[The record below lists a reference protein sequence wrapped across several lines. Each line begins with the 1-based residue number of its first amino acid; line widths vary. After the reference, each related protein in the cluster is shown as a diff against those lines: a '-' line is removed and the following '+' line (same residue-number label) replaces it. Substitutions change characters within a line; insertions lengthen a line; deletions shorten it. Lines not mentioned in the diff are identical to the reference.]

1 MLSFALVEQN
11 GGFSVFE
18 KTLPSLEELSGSK
31 AVWID
36 FEKPSK
42 GEIEFVQGIVK
53 LHPLTVSD
61 IFDNI
66 KRPKAQVFSD
76 YIFLIMHDV
85 EFDGVRIVPTEV
97 DFVVGKNFVLSFHSK
112 SVNSIKKAMDFVVKD
127 GHSFAKDSGR
137 ILHNI
142 VNSIVDNYFPVLDK
156 VSESVES
163 VEAEVF
169 SNATTKTL
177 NKLFKL
183 KKTLASFRRI
193 EVPQREVVNFLY
205 HHENGFIKKETTL
218 YFRDI
223 YDNLLI
229 VSEFVDTSRELI
241 SDAFDAYLSV
251 ISNRLNEIMKV
262 LTIISTIILPLTLIV
277 GFYGMNVSFLEYDF
291 FGERGAYFF
300 AIFLML
306 VVAVIMAAWFKKRD
320 WF

>member
-1 MLSFALVEQN
+1 MISFAFVGKN
-11 GGFSVFE
+11 SGFSVYD
-18 KTLPSLEELSGSK
+18 KSPPLEEILQSK

-36 FEKPSK
+36 FEKPSSE
-42 GEIEFVQGIVK
+42 EIEFVQKIVK

-66 KRPKAQVFSD
+66 KRPKAQLFSD

-85 EFDGVRIVPTEV
+85 EFDGARILPTEI
-97 DFVVGKNFVLSFHSK
+97 DLIVGKNFVLSFHSK
-112 SVNSIKKAMDFVVKD
+112 PVNSIKKARDFVSKD
-127 GHSFAKDSGR
+127 ERSFAKDSGR
-137 ILHNI
+137 MLHTI

-156 VSESVES
+156 VSESVEA

-183 KKTLASFRRI
+183 KKNLASFRRV
-193 EVPQREVVNFLY
+193 EFPQREVVNFLY
-205 HHENGFIKKETTL
+205 HHENGFIKKETSV

-229 VSEFVDTSRELI
+229 ISEFVDTSRELI

-262 LTIISTIILPLTLIV
+262 LTIISTVILPLTLIS
-277 GFYGMNVSFLEYDF
+277 GYYGMNVSFAEYGF
-291 FGERGAYFF
+291 FGQDGTQFF
-300 AIFLML
+300 AIFLMAIITL
-306 VVAVIMAAWFKKRD
+306 ILLFWFRKKAWL
-320 WF
+320 

>member
-1 MLSFALVEQN
+1 MISFALAEKNGVLSLYEQP
-11 GGFSVFE
+11 
-18 KTLPSLEELSGSK
+18 PSIEEISQSK
-31 AVWID
+31 SFWVD

-42 GEIEFVQGIVK
+42 EEIEFVRQIVN
-53 LHPLTVSD
+53 LHPLTITD

-66 KRPKAQVFSD
+66 KRPKAQQFSD
-76 YIFLIMHDV
+76 YIFIIMHDI
-85 EFDGVRIVPTEV
+85 EFDGSRIISTEL
-97 DFVVGKNFVLSFHSK
+97 DFVIGKGFVFSFHAK
-112 SVNSIKKAMDFVVKD
+112 PVNSIKNAKDFIINDQK
-127 GHSFAKDSGR
+127 SFAKDSGR
-137 ILHNI
+137 ILHKI
-142 VNSIVDNYFPVLDK
+142 LNSIVDNYFPVLDR

-177 NKLFKL
+177 GRLFKL
-183 KKTLASFRRI
+183 KKNLASFRR
-193 EVPQREVVNFLY
+193 VSFPQREVVNFLY
-205 HHENGFIKKETTL
+205 HHDNGVIKKDTTV

-262 LTIISTIILPLTLIV
+262 LTIISTMILPLTLIA
-277 GFYGMNVSFLEYDF
+277 GFYGMNVSFMEYDL
-291 FGERGAYFF
+291 FGERGTYYF
-300 AIFLML
+300 ALLLM
-306 VVAVIMAAWFKKRD
+306 VVTSVIMVAWFKKKQ